1 MKNILVLTD
10 FSDVAYNAAE
20 YAIKLAADLK
30 ANVFLFNAI
39 NARKNAMALSMDEE
53 GDDFDLLAAECLVRL
68 NELSKKLQTT
78 LKEDAAYKPGLSKL
92 LQPGNVKDCINR
104 VVADNK
110 IEIIIMGARQYKDFP
125 VFFFGTKVRDVVEA
139 AQCPV
144 LIINKHT
151 LYKTVKNIF
160 YVTDLRYYDL
170 KILQLLINFAKA
182 LNSTVSLLHVC
193 TDGLPTLSNSGVS
206 AIFNDT
212 IAPYINYKNLT
223 CQNANGIDSQSVV
236 GNIIK
241 NNRMEILA
249 IAHKKYHFF
258 NHIFS
263 KDLKRDPAVFT
274 KITIM
279 VIPGN

>member
-10 FSDVAYNAAE
+10 FSEVANNAAE

-39 NARKNAMALSMDEE
+39 NARENAMALSINEDTADSDEP
-53 GDDFDLLAAECLVRL
+53 AAECLVKL
-68 NELSKKLQTT
+68 NALSKKLQTIS
-78 LKEDAAYKPGLSKL
+78 KGGAAYEPSLSTL

-104 VVADNK
+104 IVADNK
-110 IEIIIMGARQYKDFP
+110 IDIIIMGARQYKDFP
-125 VFFFGTKVRDVVEA
+125 GFLFGTNVRDVVEA

-151 LYKTVKNIF
+151 LYETVKNIF

-170 KILQLLINFAKA
+170 KILLLLIKFAKA
-182 LNSTVSLLHVC
+182 LNSDVSLLHVG
-193 TDGLPTLSNSGVS
+193 TDGLPTLSNSGIS
-206 AIFNDT
+206 ALFNDT
-212 IAPYINYKNLT
+212 IAPYVNYKHLT
-223 CQNANGIDSQSVV
+223 YQKANDIDSQAVI

-241 NNRMEILA
+241 DNRMDILA
-249 IAHKKYHFF
+249 MAHKKYHFF

-263 KDLKRDPAVFT
+263 KDLKRDAAVFT
-274 KITIM
+274 KIPIM

>member
-160 YVTDLRYYDL
+160 YRSPVLRF
-170 KILQLLINFAKA
+170 KNITA
-182 LNSTVSLLHVC
+182 
-193 TDGLPTLSNSGVS
+193 
-206 AIFNDT
+206 FN
-212 IAPYINYKNLT
+212 KF
-223 CQNANGIDSQSVV
+223 C
-236 GNIIK
+236 
-241 NNRMEILA
+241 
-249 IAHKKYHFF
+249 
-258 NHIFS
+258 
-263 KDLKRDPAVFT
+263 
-274 KITIM
+274 
-279 VIPGN
+279 